1 MRNVWER
8 KLIILQRSEGVSV
21 VKRRLLAALLITM
34 VGSTNVKIKGRA
46 QCALL

>member
-1 MRNVWER
+1 MLETFGNA
-8 KLIILQRSEGVSV
+8 KLPIILQRSEGVSV
-21 VKRRLLAALLITM
+21 VKRRLLITM